1 MDSGAVVGLS
11 LFLGLIMFFIQR
23 TEVKKR
29 RLVTRLMVIVMALTL
44 VWAILR
50 QLIGSFILALVIALV
65 LNFIFW
71 LLIGR
76 YNPVG
81 SSDDIQVLGMDD

>member
-29 RLVTRLMVIVMALTL
+29 RLVTRLMVIVIALTL
-44 VWAILR
+44 VWAALR
-50 QLIGSFILALVIALV
+50 QLIGAFILALVIALV